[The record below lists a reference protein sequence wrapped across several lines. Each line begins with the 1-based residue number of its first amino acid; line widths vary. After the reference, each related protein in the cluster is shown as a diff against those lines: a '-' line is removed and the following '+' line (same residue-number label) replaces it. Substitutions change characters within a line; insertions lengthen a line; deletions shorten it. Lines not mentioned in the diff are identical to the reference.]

1 MNERPNR
8 VIIRIAISRY
18 GIAYIMSTTRII
30 TESTRPPAKPAVAP
44 HATPNR
50 PDTSVP
56 SRPTSIDTRP
66 PISVRTSRS
75 RPSSSVPNQC
85 WFAQVGGR
93 LIEAQSLAAG
103 SAASSHGPTKQASV
117 ISASSTRLNSAARV

>member
-1 MNERPNR
+1 
-8 VIIRIAISRY
+8 
-18 GIAYIMSTTRII
+18 MSTMRII

-75 RPSSSVPNQC
+75 RRVAVPNQC
-85 WFAQVGGR
+85 WFAQ
-93 LIEAQSLAAG
+93 AAAG
-103 SAASSHGPTKQASV
+103 
-117 ISASSTRLNSAARV
+117 